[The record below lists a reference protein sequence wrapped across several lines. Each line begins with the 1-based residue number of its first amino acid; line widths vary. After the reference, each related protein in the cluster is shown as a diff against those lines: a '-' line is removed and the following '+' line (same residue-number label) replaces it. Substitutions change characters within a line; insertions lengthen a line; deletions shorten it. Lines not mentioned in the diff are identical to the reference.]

1 MDFEMPQQC
10 ILINGKKYQVYPHFL
25 VKNSRYFENF
35 FDDNICDVNI
45 ILPFKMGEN
54 EETLILNFLKIVSHI
69 DTVLLYSE
77 NVSYYYEFAIYFG
90 FTDIIKYC
98 QHDLFK
104 NSKLNFKKELQN
116 NRTVLDAHLKL
127 YYFNID
133 YLFFKTLYKYNKNLL
148 CNYLNNDMLKINEQ
162 YIDIFK
168 QCNKNKE
175 LHLHKLLKNNIRNNK
190 KYYDLFLLNVFNHI
204 SPNLI
209 KSIVDFKNKFNEIT
223 FGVLQKL
230 SWDNIIIAGGATLIC
245 LLTRD
250 IPYNEYSDI
259 DIWVY
264 GKTSLERNNKHKEIL
279 KYFEL
284 IFGDSL
290 YFSVNYSVITIIV
303 CGVKRNFQII
313 LTNHKH
319 KYQIIQRFDM
329 DYVKCLYDGE
339 NVYGTVD
346 FIEAIN
352 SNCASFAEND
362 EMTPYNQKDFRL
374 VKAYH
379 KGFTINN
386 NYAIDSEMKIEL
398 KYYYIVEKNVCDIE
412 NIHKIFKP
420 QVVKSLLHNLINYE
434 NETYTIKCKSTKTIE
449 IIVFNRYDSDEYS
462 SITNEHTIS
471 PSNCDIKINNVLFFT
486 YSSVHDTE
494 DMENEKKY
502 SEFILNNGN
511 KCEYYRSKN
520 SLIDLNS
527 TELHI
532 NMNYVNIKQLQYLKT
547 NQFFK
552 TKLNFPSFYHTSPID
567 QYHTNKLDLTSQ
579 HNLIDLDIR
588 EEFKYFFPK
597 IEQFENITIRIP
609 KDTYIVD
616 IFGNKLNKIP
626 RMSMATIIVS
636 LHDMDVKITK
646 VNNKNIHVRHEKFLL
661 CEKIIVY
668 PPNYYTN
675 MYFNRAPCPLS
686 PR

>member
-1 MDFEMPQQC
+1 MDFEMPQRC
-10 ILINGKKYQVYPHFL
+10 MTINGKKYQVYPHFL

-35 FDDNICDVNI
+35 FDDNTCDVNI
-45 ILPFKMGEN
+45 FLPFKMGEN
-54 EETLILNFLKIVSHI
+54 EETHILNFFKIASHI
-69 DTVLLYSE
+69 ETMTLYYE

-90 FTDIIKYC
+90 FTDIIEYC
-98 QHDLFK
+98 QRDFFE

-116 NRTVLDAHLKL
+116 NRTVLDAHLQM
-127 YYFNID
+127 YDFNIG
-133 YLFFKTLYKYNKNLL
+133 YLLFKTLYKYNKNLL

-168 QCNKNKE
+168 QCNENKE
-175 LHLHKLLKNNIRNNK
+175 LHLHKLLKNNIRNNE
-190 KYYDLFLLNVFNHI
+190 KYYDLFLLNVYDHI
-204 SPNLI
+204 SPHLI
-209 KSIVDFKNKFNEIT
+209 KSIDDFKIKFNEIT

-230 SWDNIIIAGGATLIC
+230 SWDNIIIAGGSSIIC

-250 IPYNEYSDI
+250 IPYNKYSDI

-264 GKTSLERNNKHKEIL
+264 GETSLDRNNKHKEIL
-279 KYFEL
+279 NYFES
-284 IFGDSL
+284 IFGDNL
-290 YFSVNYSVITIIV
+290 YFSVNHSVITIII

-352 SNCASFAEND
+352 SNCASFVKND
-362 EMTPYNQKDFRL
+362 EMTPSNQTDFRL

-379 KGFTINN
+379 KGFTINDN
-386 NYAIDSEMKIEL
+386 SVIDSEMKIEL
-398 KYYYIVEKNVCDIE
+398 KYYYIVEKNICDIE

-420 QVVKSLLHNLINYE
+420 QVVKSLLNNLINYE
-434 NETYTIKCKSTKTIE
+434 NDAHPIKYKCKSTKNVDIIE
-449 IIVFNRYDSDEYS
+449 FEQYDSDEYS

-471 PSNCDIKINNVLFFT
+471 PTNCNIKINNVLFFT

-502 SEFILNNGN
+502 SEFFLSNGDQ
-511 KCEYYRSKN
+511 CEYYRSKN
-520 SLIDLNS
+520 SLIGFNS
-527 TELHI
+527 TELHV
-532 NMNYVNIKQLQYLKT
+532 NVNYVDIKKLQYLKT
-547 NQFFK
+547 VKCLK
-552 TKLNFPSFYHTSPID
+552 TKSNLPSLYHTSPIH

-579 HNLIDLDIR
+579 NNLIDLDIR

-597 IEQFENITIRIP
+597 IEQFENITIRMS
-609 KDTYIVD
+609 KDTDIVD
-616 IFGNKLNKIP
+616 ISGNKLNKIP

-636 LHDMDVKITK
+636 LHDMNVKIRK
-646 VNNKNIHVRHEKFLL
+646 VNNKNIRVRHETYLL

-675 MYFNRAPCPLS
+675 MNF
-686 PR
+686 